1 MFIGTDV
8 KVSLD
13 ESYNK
18 LSLIEKGEGK
28 FRLLLNKDKGT
39 YNVNLKYLMI
49 LLKLFTTKLINFLE
63 SFFYTF

>member
-1 MFIGTDV
+1 MLIGTDV
-8 KVSLD
+8 KVSLE
-13 ESYNK
+13 ESYKK
-18 LSLIEKGEGK
+18 LSLVENSEGK
-28 FRLLLNKDKGT
+28 YRLSLNKDKGT